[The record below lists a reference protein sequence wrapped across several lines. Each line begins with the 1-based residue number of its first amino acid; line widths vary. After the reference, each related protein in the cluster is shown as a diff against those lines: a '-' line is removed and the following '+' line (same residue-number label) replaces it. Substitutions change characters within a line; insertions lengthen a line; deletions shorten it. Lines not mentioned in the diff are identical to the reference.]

1 MVFHKHEKLIMTFDF
16 NFRLVQINF
25 NVPERKI
32 MVENNTKFILFVLNA
47 TNILIFKYGLL
58 SGFQI
63 SLLSIKLVLF
73 IVQYQQKLF
82 KMYHLYNIAKTL
94 IPRQCSMILI
104 R

>member
-16 NFRLVQINF
+16 NFRLVCRQYI
-25 NVPERKI
+25 EI

-58 SGFQI
+58 SCFQI

-82 KMYHLYNIAKTL
+82 KMYHLHNIAKTL